1 MIDRRRFLL
10 GSAAAVG
17 CWHRRATGF
26 PGYAFVANG
35 GERSV
40 AAVDL
45 TKFSV
50 DRQIQLETAPRQVV
64 ALAGQ
69 RRVFALASQ
78 SATIYE
84 IDAVDLAVKH
94 KLSLG
99 GAGMAMRL

>member
-10 GSAAAVG
+10 GSAATVG
-17 CWHRRATGF
+17 CWRRRATGF

-45 TKFSV
+45 TSFSV
-50 DRQIQLETAPRQVV
+50 ARQIQLEGAPSQVV
-64 ALAGQ
+64 AVSEQ
-69 RRVFALASQ
+69 RRVYVLAPQNASV
-78 SATIYE
+78 YE
-84 IDAVDLAVKH
+84 IDSVGLAVKR

-99 GAGMAMRL
+99 GTAVS